1 MTEVIPAIIPY
12 SKKQLEE
19 EIDLVSDFAKTI
31 QVDISDGKFTPV
43 STWPYNGKDSDF
55 FEDLKSENSGWPRWE
70 KVSIE
75 LHLMVE
81 NPEEILENW
90 IHTGISAVIVHIEAV
105 SDMEKIID
113 QCRTYE
119 VALGL
124 AIKPKT
130 DIELLVPYMKDV
142 DFIQC
147 MGSDNLGKHGVE
159 LEEKAVDMIKKL
171 HNLYPERIIGIDIG
185 VNEDTAEE
193 LVLAGATKL
202 ISGSAILHSESPS
215 DVFNHL
221 KSIDGY

>member
-1 MTEVIPAIIPY
+1 MTEVIPAIIPF

-19 EIDLVSDFAKTI
+19 EIDLVSGFAKVVQI
-31 QVDISDGKFTPV
+31 DISDGKFTGV
-43 STWPYNGKDSDF
+43 STWPYNGKDESF
-55 FEDLKSENSGWPRWE
+55 FEELKSEDTGWPRWE
-70 KVSIE
+70 KISIE

-81 NPEEILENW
+81 NPEEVLEDW
-90 IHTGISAVIVHIEAV
+90 IHTGISAIIVHIEAV
-105 SDMEKIID
+105 SDMEKIIE

-130 DIELLVPYMKDV
+130 DIKLLEPYV
-142 DFIQC
+142 GEIDFIQC
-147 MGSDNLGKHGVE
+147 MGSDSLGKHGVE
-159 LEEKAVDMIKKL
+159 LEKKAVDMIKEL

-185 VNEDTAEE
+185 VNENTAEE

-202 ISGSAILHSESPS
+202 ISGSAILHSESPG

-221 KSIDGY
+221 KSINGY